1 MTGLQYFHD
10 WLSDPYSL
18 AGPAWYSA
26 GYLTKY
32 LEELQSRHGNI
43 LMANSD
49 WASGWRAFIEGA
61 MEQGALA
68 ADIVMEEVGIQG
80 ANTA

>member
-1 MTGLQYFHD
+1 M
-10 WLSDPYSL
+10 

-32 LEELQSRHGNI
+32 LSELQKRHGNI

-49 WASGWRAFIEGA
+49 WAYGWRAFIEGA

-68 ADIVMEEVGIQG
+68 ADTVMNEVGIEGVQ
-80 ANTA
+80 ALYKVRDAHL